1 MSIKIGGYDFE
12 GPFTDTSRLRN
23 EQGVY
28 GILDQRS
35 DGKYYVVDVGESE
48 DVRTRIE
55 NHDRSDCWKRNQ
67 IGTLTVA
74 VLYTPGMSG
83 DSRCAIES
91 SLRDRYSPACGVR

>member
-12 GPFTDTSRLRN
+12 GPFTDTFKLRY

-28 GILDQRS
+28 SILDQRA
-35 DGKYYVVDVGESE
+35 GGQYFVVDIGESE

-55 NHDRSDCWKRNQ
+55 NHDRGDCWKRNQ
-67 IGTLTVA
+67 RGTLTVA

-83 DSRCAIES
+83 DRRRAIES
-91 SLRDRYSPACGVR
+91 ALRAQYSPACGVR

>member
-12 GPFTDTSRLRN
+12 GPFTDTSKLRY

-28 GILDQRS
+28 SILDQRA

-67 IGTLTVA
+67 RGTLTVA

-83 DSRCAIES
+83 DRRRAIES
-91 SLRDRYSPACGVR
+91 ALREQYSPACGVR